1 MSNFQFLHKEWPE
14 IFEIAKEAEDMA
26 NIKAR
31 SSLVN
36 SRAALEKGIRW
47 MYENDQRLFED
58 YDKRKTVGNL
68 LLAPSLKTVT
78 EKPLRR
84 ELHLLQKLGNEA
96 AHGEVTDSEK
106 ANTCIKILF
115 QFCSHLA
122 ISYSSEEIE
131 VPV

>member
-47 MYENDQRLFED
+47 MYENDERLLED
-58 YDKRKTVGNL
+58 YDKRTTIGNFI
-68 LLAPSLKTVT
+68 LAHS
-78 EKPLRR
+78 
-84 ELHLLQKLGNEA
+84 
-96 AHGEVTDSEK
+96 
-106 ANTCIKILF
+106 I
-115 QFCSHLA
+115 
-122 ISYSSEEIE
+122 
-131 VPV
+131 